1 MNIND
6 IAKIAGVSSM
16 TVSRVINNSGAV
28 GKKTRE
34 KIEKIIKENDYL
46 PNVNARNLSSKQSNT
61 IGVIIPDIE
70 NPFFASIIK
79 GISSVND
86 TKNLN
91 TILYNTN
98 GEIEKESKAIDIMI
112 EQRVK
117 GCIIC
122 VVSSFK
128 SNQNIQ
134 RLVDRKIPFILM
146 DRELFNY
153 NYSGLFLDDIYGGY
167 LATKSLIESGHKEI
181 AIITGN
187 FETKNAQDRYLG
199 YLKALKEFSIPIN
212 ENYVFKGD
220 FKIESGI
227 EFIET
232 VWKKNISITAVF
244 SSNNFMTLGILKKLK
259 KLKLKRKLS
268 IISFDDPE
276 YFNILETHISCI
288 KRDVYKMG
296 KDSMNLLLSQID
308 EPNQIKKFFITPT
321 LDLNGSEKLMEEN

>member
-34 KIEKIIKENDYL
+34 KIEKIIKENNYF
-46 PNVNARNLSSKQSNT
+46 PSAIARNLSSKQSNT
-61 IGVIIPDIE
+61 IGIIISDIE

-79 GISSVND
+79 GVNSIND

-98 GEIEKESKAIDIMI
+98 SEIEKESKAIDIMI
-112 EQRVK
+112 EQRVR

-122 VVSSFK
+122 VASSFK
-128 SNQNIQ
+128 SNKNIQ
-134 RLVDRKIPFILM
+134 KLVDKKVPFILI

-153 NYSGLFLDDIYGGY
+153 NYSGLFLDDIHGGY
-167 LATKSLIESGHKEI
+167 LATKSLIENGHKKI
-181 AIITGN
+181 AIITGD

-199 YLKALKEFSIPIN
+199 YLKALKEFSIPVN
-212 ENYVFKGD
+212 EDYIFKGD
-220 FKIESGI
+220 FKIKSGV
-227 EFIET
+227 EFIEKI
-232 VWKKNISITAVF
+232 WEKNSDITAVF
-244 SSNNFMTLGILKKLK
+244 SSNNFMTLGVLKKLK
-259 KLKLKRKLS
+259 QIKTKRKLS
-268 IISFDDPE
+268 IMSFDDPE

-288 KRDVYKMG
+288 QRDVYKMG
-296 KDSMNLLLSQID
+296 KDSMELLLLQI
-308 EPNQIKKFFITPT
+308 ENPNQIKKIFITPV
-321 LDLNGSEKLMEEN
+321 LELNGSEKLNN

>member
-6 IAKIAGVSSM
+6 IAKIAGVSNM

-34 KIEKIIKENDYL
+34 KIEKIIKENNYF
-46 PNVNARNLSSKQSNT
+46 PSAIARNLSSKQSNT
-61 IGVIIPDIE
+61 IGVVIPDIE

-79 GISSVND
+79 GINSNND
-86 TKNLN
+86 ITNLN
-91 TILYNTN
+91 TILYDTN
-98 GEIEKESKAIDIMI
+98 SEIEKESKAIDIMI

-122 VVSSFK
+122 IVSSFN
-128 SNQNIQ
+128 SNKNIQ
-134 RLVDRKIPFILM
+134 KLVDKKIPFILI

-167 LATKSLIESGHKEI
+167 LATKSLIENGHKKI
-181 AIITGN
+181 AIVTGN

-227 EFIET
+227 EFIE
-232 VWKKNISITAVF
+232 KILEKNIAITAVF
-244 SSNNFMTLGILKKLK
+244 SSNNIMTLGILKKIKILK
-259 KLKLKRKLS
+259 KLKLKLKLS
-268 IISFDDPE
+268 IMSFDDPE

-288 KRDVYKMG
+288 QRDVYKMG
-296 KDSMNLLLSQID
+296 KDSMELLLSQI
-308 EPNQIKKFFITPT
+308 ENPNQIKKIFIKPI
-321 LDLNGSEKLMEEN
+321 LELNGSEKLN